1 MSATP
6 KWKGGMEVQ
15 PSISEVTTI
24 EYNRWLVES
33 EAKAKADDR
42 KANHDDE
49 RTLRKE
55 LIEKYRTVGSDHV
68 SEYKEQMT
76 TAKAEVENF
85 RSENLRRGIEVKE
98 EVDELRRARKAQKD
112 SWLEH
117 GSQLSREF
125 GSEQKRRIKTQVG
138 EMSTRKREASAT
150 VRNDI
155 AELERMRTDRQQ
167 KELADARTLKEA
179 IDSATS
185 DEVTKQAKQQFYDQR
200 KAVGDTTRDNMRQWK
215 ESRGSEKAEY
225 ATKAAAAK
233 NEALL
238 AKKAAKEAM
247 EGVREARAKAAKEMR
262 DKRNNMDVNS
272 KKVKSDLST
281 TKKQVHDMTRTR
293 KFISSDAAAVMSER
307 RKPGSG
313 R

>member
-1 MSATP
+1 M
-6 KWKGGMEVQ
+6 Q

-167 KELADARTLKEA
+167 K
-179 IDSATS
+179 
-185 DEVTKQAKQQFYDQR
+185 
-200 KAVGDTTRDNMRQWK
+200 
-215 ESRGSEKAEY
+215 
-225 ATKAAAAK
+225 
-233 NEALL
+233 
-238 AKKAAKEAM
+238 
-247 EGVREARAKAAKEMR
+247 
-262 DKRNNMDVNS
+262 
-272 KKVKSDLST
+272 
-281 TKKQVHDMTRTR
+281 
-293 KFISSDAAAVMSER
+293 
-307 RKPGSG
+307 
-313 R
+313 